1 MGSLALTAEGLARER
16 IEEAGGQVEGSR
28 GEALSKSHIS
38 ASDPTPM
45 NPKGAAEKTS
55 YPSSCA
61 MHVTMPPI
69 PNYKLET

>member
-1 MGSLALTAEGLARER
+1 MGPLALTAEGLARER

-45 NPKGAAEKTS
+45 NPKGAAENL
-55 YPSSCA
+55 
-61 MHVTMPPI
+61 I
-69 PNYKLET
+69 PEQLCHARDHATHTQL